1 MSVSA
6 RALHHPPAANAEP
19 ALSMPLRPLLAG
31 VSLSALLRSGAERRS
46 NDVLLHPAGDAP
58 SLDWAATAHAVN
70 WISRMLLTVTREQPA
85 TILLPM
91 ALDHRAMIAV
101 LACLQSGMTP
111 MLTRPDL
118 DAEAMTLKAD
128 RIGATLAIGASPDGE
143 LSTLSTMRD
152 MAARSFGMRCVAGF
166 GATVPE
172 GVVPLDRLMRD
183 MAGIGDLPAWTQ
195 AAGGNGSL
203 FVDCNPPALLN
214 ESDILAAAF
223 DIARELRVQPQSRI
237 VTAMTGGSLAALAS
251 GLGLALLAGAELVPL
266 GVFALTRLW
275 NSFSGGRPVHLV
287 MPAEAED
294 AMHASGLLSHRGLAS
309 IIFVH
314 RSAIVPREVWPG
326 TRCPVCDIG
335 LLNETRL
342 AIVRRG

>member
-1 MSVSA
+1 MSAIA
-6 RALHHPPAANAEP
+6 RVFHHPQAANAGSAP
-19 ALSMPLRPLLAG
+19 VASTAPSLVG
-31 VSLSALLRSGAERRS
+31 VSLAALLKAGEAQRPD
-46 NDVLLHPAGDAP
+46 DVLLHSAGDEP
-58 SLDWAATAHAVN
+58 SLTWAETVHAVN
-70 WISRMLLTVTREQPA
+70 WISRMLLTVTRDQPA
-85 TILLPM
+85 TVLLPM

-101 LACLQSGMTP
+101 MACLQAGMTP

-118 DAEAMTLKAD
+118 DAQALTLKAD
-128 RIGATLAIGASPDGE
+128 LIGATLAIGASPDG
-143 LSTLSTMRD
+143 LTPTLEIMRD

-172 GVVPLDRLMRD
+172 GVVPIDRLMRD
-183 MAGIGDLPAWTQ
+183 MAGIGDLPHSMTN
-195 AAGGNGSL
+195 GIVRGSL
-203 FVDCNPPALLN
+203 FVDNQPPSLLSEN
-214 ESDILAAAF
+214 DILTAAF
-223 DIARELRVQPQSRI
+223 DIAKSLRVQPLSRI
-237 VTAMTGGSLAALAS
+237 VTAMTGGTLTAIAS
-251 GLGLALLAGAELVPL
+251 GLGLSLIAGAELVPISL
-266 GVFALTRLW
+266 FSLTRLW
-275 NSFSGGRPVHLV
+275 NSFSGGRSVHLV

-335 LLNETRL
+335 PLNETRL